1 MKKTAAVI
9 GLGIFGKKA
18 ALTLTQRGVSVLAV
32 DRVHMLVEGIKDQVD
47 QSLILDTTDEAA
59 LREAGIDRM
68 DIAICAIGNQHVED
82 GILTT
87 ALLSKLGVKRILARA
102 GNPLQERIL
111 HQVGAHEVINPEE
124 AMAER
129 AAFRLAQ
136 PELKEL
142 IPMGKD
148 INVAEIAVPKKFIGK
163 SLKELDVRNRYNVTV
178 VGIRRP
184 GNTETEAF
192 DNDTVLILNIAPDES
207 FEKNDHLL
215 VLGREEDI
223 TVFPSL

>member
-1 MKKTAAVI
+1 MKKCAVVI
-9 GLGIFGKKA
+9 GLGIFGKRA
-18 ALTLTQRGVSVLAV
+18 ALSLTDRGVSVLAI

-47 QSLILDTTDEAA
+47 QALILDTTDEAA

-68 DIAICAIGNQHVED
+68 DMAICAIGNQHVED

-136 PELKEL
+136 PELKEV
-142 IPMGKD
+142 IPMGGD
-148 INVAEIAVPKKFIGK
+148 VSVAEVEVPKKFIGK
-163 SLKELDVRNRYNVTV
+163 SLKELDVRNRYNITV

-184 GNTETEAF
+184 DKPETNAGET
-192 DNDTVLILNIAPDES
+192 DSELILNIAPDQR
-207 FEKNDHLL
+207 FERGDHLI
-215 VLGREEDI
+215 VLGREEDL
-223 TVFPSL
+223 TVFSNF